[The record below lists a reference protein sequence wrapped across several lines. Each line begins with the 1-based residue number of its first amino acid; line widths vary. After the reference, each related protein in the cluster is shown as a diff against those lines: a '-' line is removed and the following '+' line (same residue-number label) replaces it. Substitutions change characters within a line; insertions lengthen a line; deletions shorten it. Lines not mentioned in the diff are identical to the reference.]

1 MSLMGNIL
9 PAHEVRLAVVL
20 APARLRAAAQVRS
33 VGHNRVMRAR

>member
-20 APARLRAAAQVRS
+20 APARLRAAAQVQSVERS
-33 VGHNRVMRAR
+33 PVMRAR